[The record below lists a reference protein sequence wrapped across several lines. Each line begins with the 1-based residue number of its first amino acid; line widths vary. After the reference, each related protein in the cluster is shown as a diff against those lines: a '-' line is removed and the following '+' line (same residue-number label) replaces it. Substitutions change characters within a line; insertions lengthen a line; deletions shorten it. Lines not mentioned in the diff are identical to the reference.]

1 TVDVAGRIVAFL
13 TPEAA
18 QGHQDLNGDGDATD
32 RVLQVYD
39 ADAKRLLM
47 GGPGAPVRAE
57 AADDFALGPQ
67 GLVAF
72 RASEV
77 ASGHDVLEVFD
88 PATGL
93 LCNSHQVITPCRL
106 EACDPRVPYR
116 VLNNTVT
123 FLTFEVDQ
131 GEDLN
136 GDGDTDDL
144 VLQTFN
150 VAMAEAAGMCGPSG
164 AGAPTATARA
174 RTQVTPGGVQAGMVT
189 TL

>member
-1 TVDVAGRIVAFL
+1 VDVFGSVVAFI
-13 TPEAA
+13 THEAA
-18 QGHQDLNGDGDATD
+18 QGHQDLNGEGDTTD

-39 ADAKRLLM
+39 ADAQRRLM
-47 GGPGAPVRAE
+47 GSGAPVPAH
-57 AADDFALGPQ
+57 AADDFVLGPQ

-88 PATGL
+88 PATGM
-93 LCNSHQVITPCRL
+93 LCDSRQAITPCFL

-123 FLTFEVDQ
+123 FLTFEADQ
-131 GEDLN
+131 GKDLN

-150 VAMAEAAGMCGPSG
+150 VALAEVEGMCGPGQTSG
-164 AGAPTATARA
+164 PVATARA
-174 RTQVTPGGVQAGMVT
+174 
-189 TL
+189 